1 MPYPFVCSVS
11 LLIHN
16 LISWSQI
23 KSLFYSG
30 CHTLSCR
37 LLELYALFITHPP
50 LHGVY
55 PYIFENLCSLGA
67 LLLLRFLSFYLKAK
81 QTNLSFH
88 FFPLLGLWFHIYW
101 MRFSLSVFI
110 LFINFCRCWV
120 FFSHE
125 LTCLFRRICSFYVV
139 CKNYFYLMFAHCSSG
154 PSPASLFFP
163 SQHQIPIFLKSSF
176 AEF

>member
-1 MPYPFVCSVS
+1 MFLIVFLFFQSWNIQLRFNWHQFSTPSFLSAGLMPYPFVCSVS

-23 KSLFYSG
+23 KSFFCSE

-88 FFPLLGLWFHIYW
+88 FFPLLGLWLHIYW
-101 MRFSLSVFI
+101 TCFSLFVFI
-110 LFINFCRCWV
+110 LFINF
-120 FFSHE
+120 
-125 LTCLFRRICSFYVV
+125 
-139 CKNYFYLMFAHCSSG
+139 SSCC
-154 PSPASLFFP
+154 FC
-163 SQHQIPIFLKSSF
+163 FLPWTDLPL
-176 AEF
+176 